1 MVAYGLGILPLI
13 QEFRKSHPGITQTWY
28 ADATGA
34 GSTFEGIRINLDYLI
49 VRVPLR
55 G

>member
-1 MVAYGLGILPLI
+1 MVKYGLVILLLI
-13 QEFRKSHPGITQTWY
+13 RELRKDHPGITQTWY

-34 GSTFEGIRINLDYLI
+34 GSTFEGIRIHLDYLM